1 MTAERRRY
9 LLRATEDMV
18 TAHRIEAI
26 TREHASI
33 ANMLDQREIFELDE
47 IQIKQGKFVKIE
59 ADSRIQ
65 SRRGARAETEIK
77 PVATQAV
84 ESFKEKGIN
93 VQLLSGGYDME
104 LRVWKE
110 KSSKPAYAEQRKFQ
124 YPELEDFLH
133 KMNKEQKMEYKQKVG
148 AAIIKLADK
157 FREEC
162 KQLKADMDLNGI
174 FHTEANAHRAHCI
187 YLTMLH
193 KHFSAKTI
201 ENPVLKEMY
210 REEQKRRR
218 EEAARDEEKAQLLRE
233 MEERD
238 RNAEKTRHRM
248 MRRSMEMP
256 HGSSLLGSPSTH
268 ATSAADTA
276 SRGQVSHDGDAST
289 HASSKKKSKSGP
301 NAKAPPGK
309 GPVKGTDAKSSS
321 MRSSSSSSL
330 PAIQGALKVKTN
342 SAAEL
347 PSASS
352 VVSSPQARKEKV
364 QLEPPEKAF
373 KRKLRQTVAD
383 GQVTN
388 VFTQETQNNLLSGEV
403 ARLQQ
408 AEVVQFKRPKD
419 RSDAWSESMSQW
431 MLQDLQTKQV
441 SRIAAGTVSN
451 VGASLGS
458 PVRQTSFS
466 ASSPTFAAADTNA
479 SGAVYSINLG
489 GENMTLQQQVT
500 MDALALQRQLEQ
512 KEQWKAF
519 GKAAVLAVDQFLTEH
534 DDSQRSGSPFHEQ
547 QHHSPTG
554 GMRGVYS
561 PSRFVPF
568 DEFYDILKKT
578 SEPLL
583 DSALTVDD
591 NVILPASLAATMQ
604 SATGVALSSAQLP
617 PSSSSSPS
625 HALKRAA
632 SMNAATMSH
641 SVNPPPPLTSSLSVQ
656 HLPRMGSSSF
666 LLDPQTAAAAASSSS
681 STASPT
687 NAAGATTAS
696 NAVANNNNSN
706 SNNLN
711 IVDVMRQTMEPRN
724 FAAYEKVQDLTLPS
738 AKLLARL
745 NGTGGGA
752 SHRRLTS
759 HLGAVGQTAIE
770 LRDSFGRLGRD
781 ANKGFDNMF
790 SSQRMQEKGLLAH
803 RDHRREDEANAVTF
817 TNSTDGSGRSGA
829 SIGGGRGTGGG
840 MDDDDPFMDHDDVV
854 RRLERT
860 GEVGER
866 TRNGRMR
873 ATDMD
878 AMLDKVTRTGATN
891 NSNKKTATISVTDT
905 NATTSNGRT
914 AAETRPSSR
923 SSNAATP
930 RRRHRAGVSRGSPS
944 SPNSPHRALTPQ
956 NGSTM
961 ASPGGFGRNSPSSM
975 GGPRATSLDDDD
987 DDDGAYGDRD
997 EANDGRV
1004 LHVPDDDLDL
1014 QHKLVATWD
1023 TLGVTA
1029 NDRLAFMLKYSAD
1042 VYAAEMSRSVDIWAG
1057 VAVCHVLLQRL
1068 MAVRDKAAQGL
1079 LLVPLSA
1086 KQIWRHVVRPLP
1098 ALIRL
1103 NHEAL
1108 IPPSLVF
1115 AHHHDDEDSD
1125 SQRPDD
1131 PNGHHQHH
1139 QHRHKHHDDDDE
1151 DNEFSEAAIARRR
1164 SRPLNKPY
1172 SVYLLARIQHMLG
1185 AIFAKHTN
1193 IPTRDAVWHPQ
1204 VLTDAADA
1212 IDVNALSSFQ
1222 LQQWHVDDLV
1232 VAQRLIRDLLRQA
1245 VRMQQRLLLRCRAEF
1260 DDEIPCGHNRYCRDF
1275 LQNVVNQL
1283 DRDEAA
1289 AAGTL

>member
-1 MTAERRRY
+1 MTTEMTAERRRY

-33 ANMLDQREIFELDE
+33 ANLLDQREIFELDE

-133 KMNKEQKMEYKQKVG
+133 KMTKEQKMEYKQKVG

-174 FHTEANAHRAHCI
+174 FHAEANAHRAHCI

-238 RNAEKTRHRM
+238 RNAEKTRNRM

-289 HASSKKKSKSGP
+289 HASSKKKSKGGP
-301 NAKAPPGK
+301 HHAKAPPGK
-309 GPVKGTDAKSSS
+309 GPAKGADAKSSS
-321 MRSSSSSSL
+321 LKSSSSSSL
-330 PAIQGALKVKTN
+330 PAIQGALKVKM
-342 SAAEL
+342 SSAEL

-431 MLQDLQTKQV
+431 MLQDLQNKQV

-458 PVRQTSFS
+458 PMRQTSFS
-466 ASSPTFAAADTNA
+466 ASSPTFAAAADTNA

-500 MDALALQRQLEQ
+500 MDALALQRQVEQ

-519 GKAAVLAVDQFLTEH
+519 GKAAVLAVDQFLTEQ
-534 DDSQRSGSPFHEQ
+534 DDQRSGSPFHE

-583 DSALTVDD
+583 ESALAVDD

-617 PSSSSSPS
+617 SAAATSSSSSPS
-625 HALKRAA
+625 HHIALKRAA
-632 SMNAATMSH
+632 SMNAATMAH

-666 LLDPQTAAAAASSSS
+666 LLDPQAAASSSS
-681 STASPT
+681 ST
-687 NAAGATTAS
+687 
-696 NAVANNNNSN
+696 
-706 SNNLN
+706 
-711 IVDVMRQTMEPRN
+711 TMEPRN

-803 RDHRREDEANAVTF
+803 KDHRREDEANAVTF
-817 TNSTDGSGRSGA
+817 TNSTDGSGRGGA
-829 SIGGGRGTGGG
+829 SSSSTGGG
-840 MDDDDPFMDHDDVV
+840 GGGGGLEEDDPFMDHDDVV

-860 GEVGER
+860 GDVGER

-873 ATDMD
+873 ASDMD
-878 AMLDKVTRTGATN
+878 AMLDKVTRTGA
-891 NSNKKTATISVTDT
+891 NSNSNSNNKKKTATISVTDT
-905 NATTSNGRT
+905 TATTANDRL
-914 AAETRPSSR
+914 TRSRPTSR
-923 SSNAATP
+923 SSNATTP
-930 RRRHRAGVSRGSPS
+930 RRRHRAG
-944 SPNSPHRALTPQ
+944 
-956 NGSTM
+956 
-961 ASPGGFGRNSPSSM
+961 
-975 GGPRATSLDDDD
+975 
-987 DDDGAYGDRD
+987 
-997 EANDGRV
+997 
-1004 LHVPDDDLDL
+1004 
-1014 QHKLVATWD
+1014 
-1023 TLGVTA
+1023 
-1029 NDRLAFMLKYSAD
+1029 YSAD
-1042 VYAAEMSRSVDIWAG
+1042 VYAAEMSRSVDVWAG

-1115 AHHHDDEDSD
+1115 AHHHDGDNGDNGDGD
-1125 SQRPDD
+1125 SQRPL
-1131 PNGHHQHH
+1131 H
-1139 QHRHKHHDDDDE
+1139 DE
-1151 DNEFSEAAIARRR
+1151 DHEFSEAALARRR

-1185 AIFAKHTN
+1185 AVFAKHAD
-1193 IPTRDAVWHPQ
+1193 IATRDAVWHPQ
-1204 VLTDAADA
+1204 VLTDTADA
-1212 IDVNALSSFQ
+1212 IDVTALSSFH
-1222 LQQWHVDDLV
+1222 LQQWHVDDQA

-1283 DRDEAA
+1283 ERDEAV